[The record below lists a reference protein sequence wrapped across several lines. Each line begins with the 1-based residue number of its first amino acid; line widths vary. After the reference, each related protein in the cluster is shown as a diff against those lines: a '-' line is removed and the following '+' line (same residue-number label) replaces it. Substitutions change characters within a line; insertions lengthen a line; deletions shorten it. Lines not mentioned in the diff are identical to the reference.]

1 MTLNKPTYHNLRLAA
16 ATALAG
22 AALAACSAFHEPEI
36 PCPEPEPEA
45 RTPLAL
51 TFNVT
56 TQTGITASRAA
67 APFSSLP
74 APLAAASRA
83 DSNPDHYEEGSDYPD
98 TEDYLNLNDFGFFIF
113 AGEEKRLLYMNTNV
127 IASSGDALDMSIT
140 GSSGNYTVSLILD
153 DELVEALLGGGALSP
168 SGDRTMP
175 LTIAVIANHNASRLT
190 PGFDNFKD
198 LTAATAENV
207 GGASTLNDFISIAE
221 GMTFTPA
228 ASDENLLIPMYGISS
243 FTLTEPQMYYSR
255 PDDRIEL
262 GEISLLR
269 AMCKIRV
276 IDQIQNKTGGYPR
289 VTAARISY
297 PQTGGYVTPRTP
309 ADYQNGQQIHGN
321 QEALPD
327 ITGQTTRDLRTGT
340 VVANSLVSYAPAQPL
355 TVTAPEVVI
364 SVQRDAE
371 SAAQEFTVNLLSRGD
386 YGYAVADWGDMML
399 RNHVYTLAV
408 QGVTFGAS
416 LTLTATVADWEEST
430 FRFDYT
436 DGVSKTD
443 GGEIKWDDGT
453 WESKNLATS
462 TLTLK
467 PWSATGAQPTR
478 FTFGLAT
485 PKGAQWIA
493 SLINTE
499 GDASALVFMPEEG
512 LTLSDDGKSISGT
525 VPAKGSQAIS
535 LRITSTI
542 EKPTVTSADKLQI
555 VVATQGGTAW
565 AVATTKDILGDW
577 TVVQKQQEI

>member
-74 APLAAASRA
+74 APRAAASRA
-83 DSNPDHYEEGSDYPD
+83 DDQGHDEEGSDYPD

-168 SGDRTMP
+168 SGDRTLP
-175 LTIAVIANHNASRLT
+175 LTIAVIANHNADRLT

-198 LTAATAENV
+198 LTAATAEKV
-207 GGASTLNDFISIAE
+207 DGASTLNDFINIAKE
-221 GMTFTPA
+221 MTFTPA
-228 ASDENLLIPMYGISS
+228 ASYDNLRIPMYGIST

-297 PQTGGYVTPRTP
+297 PQTGGYVTPRNP
-309 ADYQNGQQIHGN
+309 ADYQNGQQIHGD
-321 QEALPD
+321 QEALP
-327 ITGQTTRDLRTGT
+327 GTTEQYTRQMLTGT
-340 VVANSLVSYAPAQPL
+340 VKANSLVSYAPAQPL

-386 YGYAVADWGDMML
+386 YGYAVADWGDRML

-408 QGVTFGAS
+408 EGVTFGAS

-443 GGEIKWDDGT
+443 GGEITWDDGT
-453 WESKNLATS
+453 WESKDLATS

-467 PWSATGAQPTR
+467 PWNATGAQPTR

-499 GDASALVFMPEEG
+499 GDASALVFMPTEG

-525 VPAKGSQAIS
+525 VPATGSQAIS

-555 VVATQGGTAW
+555 VVATQGGAAW
-565 AVATTKDILGDW
+565 AVATTRDILGDW